1 MTDLARIE
9 QIITRA
15 LLEGCDNHRTRA
27 QIARQAARQVVKN
40 LPASESRAERLM
52 HAMEGELDGFTCD
65 VDAAMRILAHVDAG
79 EMEVPTIAHFVEAGR
94 RLATNHDLA
103 KSLSVFV
110 DYWGLDCYTPPAEAI
125 DAVRDIVRALLLL
138 AQETDALSV
147 GSARQVME
155 VAPRQDDFLR
165 RMAMFFDRDATAG
178 PFCAEDG
185 DGGFVAAAERMARE
199 IDRLRATLFAAP
211 NAPMDAVGLAQDEVE
226 LSGIS
231 GELIDLVAEA
241 IRADGSDLCDGA
253 WAAVPETSKMGW
265 REDAVRALNALINA
279 RPVVKDFL
287 TTTTPPLARE
297 TARQVM
303 GAPIEP
309 CNSVGWQRKYKYEIN
324 APGSFDVWRECP
336 QSEATGFQT
345 RVPGYE
351 YRPVFAHPSPSYDD
365 GIKEGLRRAAALVR
379 EKHIVHGA
387 GMDLLVPRWGG
398 NISGLAYAD
407 AIEALSLLPKEE
419 GR

>member
-147 GSARQVME
+147 GSARQVLE
-155 VAPRQDDFLR
+155 VAPVAERHLAGWKLVPADDPQR
-165 RMAMFFDRDATAG
+165 
-178 PFCAEDG
+178 PFCDPAIPDEMVFAGSDALDKADEDLRKG
-185 DGGFVAAAERMARE
+185 VGPDWDTGMICVAVYRAMLAAAP
-199 IDRLRATLFAAP
+199 DAP
-211 NAPMDAVGLAQDEVE
+211 SVTSAPV
-226 LSGIS
+226 
-231 GELIDLVAEA
+231 
-241 IRADGSDLCDGA
+241 
-253 WAAVPETSKMGW
+253 
-265 REDAVRALNALINA
+265 
-279 RPVVKDFL
+279 
-287 TTTTPPLARE
+287 
-297 TARQVM
+297 
-303 GAPIEP
+303 
-309 CNSVGWQRKYKYEIN
+309 
-324 APGSFDVWRECP
+324 
-336 QSEATGFQT
+336 
-345 RVPGYE
+345 
-351 YRPVFAHPSPSYDD
+351 PSYKD
-365 GIKEGLRRAAALVR
+365 GVKEGLRRAAKIADDW
-379 EKHIVHGA
+379 EEIE
-387 GMDLLVPRWGG
+387 G
-398 NISGLAYAD
+398 NYIFDSQIIPG
-407 AIEALSLLPKEE
+407 
-419 GR
+419 